1 MIKAFIFKYRFLI
14 IKVLVITSILG
25 IMLYLIQSNSKLRD
39 EVDYYIRYS
48 NKLIEQLELSEAS
61 CEIDK
66 SAITELCESKLDYL
80 KESLNK
86 QDSIFRDYLN
96 REGTT
101 NDTET
106 IDNDLNGLDVIIDG
120 MHEVYRK
127 TSLKDSPRSI
137 N

>member
-1 MIKAFIFKYRFLI
+1 MI

-25 IMLYLIQSNSKLRD
+25 IMLYLIQSNSKLKN
-39 EVDYYIRYS
+39 EVNYYIEYS
-48 NKLIEQLELSEAS
+48 DKLIEQLELSEAS
-61 CEIDK
+61 CNMDK
-66 SAITELCESKLDYL
+66 DSITELCESKLDYL
-80 KESLNK
+80 KESLIK

-96 REGTT
+96 RESTT

>member
-14 IKVLVITSILG
+14 IKVLVITSMLG
-25 IMLYLIQSNSKLRD
+25 IIYYLFQSNSKLRD
-39 EVDYYIRYS
+39 EVNHYIEYS
-48 NKLIEQLELSEAS
+48 DKLIEQLELSEAS
-61 CEIDK
+61 CKVDK
-66 SAITELCESKLDYL
+66 DSITELCESKLDYL
-80 KESLNK
+80 KESLVK

-96 REGTT
+96 RESTA

-120 MHEVYRK
+120 MHKVYRK
-127 TSLKDSPRSI
+127 TGLKDSPRGV